1 MALDDDYNDT
11 GRDDDG
17 GGDSVAENMGGDDA
31 QSLTDAL
38 SDGGDETFVVGEQRK
53 PVNKTSL
60 LVFGAMVLG
69 LGGYYMMY
77 VRSGPASAEGA
88 TAEAAAAD
96 QTINQFLSS
105 GEENLKVMRQL
116 RQTTDKVVAQF
127 KDSRVPQ
134 VPIDDLQANPF
145 KYAQQKPGDPS
156 ADEAAAKKKRDEE
169 RAAAIAAVQNL
180 QLQSVLHGSVNRT
193 CMLNN
198 KMYKEG
204 QSVEGFVI
212 EKINPH
218 GVIVKQGS
226 FRFELKMQQ

>member
-1 MALDDDYNDT
+1 MALDDDYKDMRDGET
-11 GRDDDG
+11 GNGANTSGDEDG
-17 GGDSVAENMGGDDA
+17 T
-31 QSLTDAL
+31 SLTDAL

-53 PVNKTSL
+53 PINKTSL
-60 LVFGAMVLG
+60 LVFAVMTLG
-69 LGGYYMMY
+69 FGGYYVMY
-77 VRSGPASAEGA
+77 LRTGPQMAAAA
-88 TAEAAAAD
+88 TAEAEAAD

-105 GEENLKVMRQL
+105 GEENLRVMRQL

-169 RAAAIAAVQNL
+169 RAAAITAVQNL
-180 QLQSVLHGSVNRT
+180 QLQSVLHGSVNRS

-204 QSVEGFVI
+204 QSVEGFLI

-218 GVIVKQGS
+218 AVIVKQGS